1 MTRDYYEVLGVDK
14 TATESEIKKAYR
26 KLALKYHPDVS
37 ADKSAEEKFKEITE
51 AYEVLSNSGKR
62 ATYDRYGQAGFGQAS
77 PGAGFSDFGG
87 FGDFSDIFQTFFGGG
102 FGGSPFRQGRTRPA
116 GPQKGPD
123 LAVDVE
129 LSFEESIFGAEANV
143 KASRYERCD
152 HCNGTGAEPG
162 SDVKTC
168 PSCGGRGEV
177 QRAQSIFGAQVIRIE
192 TCPECHGEG
201 KVFESKCKRCGS
213 TGRIQ
218 TSKTVPIKIPPGA
231 YSGLHIRKA
240 GEGSV
245 GVRGGPRG
253 DLLVVVHVRDHPV
266 FRREGDD
273 IYSDLAISVSTAA
286 LGGQIEVPSVYGAVK
301 IDIPEGTQS
310 GTTIRLKDKGA
321 PSIHRRGRGDQY
333 TKLIVEI
340 PRNLSDRE
348 RALFQELASIGGET
362 SVRASRK
369 SKVFSTVK
377 DVFGASD

>member
-1 MTRDYYEVLGVDK
+1 MTRDYYKVLGVDK
-14 TATESEIKKAYR
+14 TSTEAQIKKAYR

-37 ADKSAEEKFKEITE
+37 ADKSSEEKFKEITE
-51 AYEVLSNSGKR
+51 AYEVLSNPSKR
-62 ATYDRYGQAGFGQAS
+62 ASYDRYGQAGFGQPS
-77 PGAGFSDFGG
+77 SGAGFSDFGG
-87 FGDFSDIFQTFFGGG
+87 FSDFSDIFQTFFGGG
-102 FGGSPFRQGRTRPA
+102 FGTGPFRQQRTRPT
-116 GPQKGPD
+116 GPQRGAD

-129 LSFEESIFGAEANV
+129 LSFEQSIFGTEVNV

-162 SDVKTC
+162 SGVKTC

-201 KVFESKCKRCGS
+201 KVFDAKCKRCGS

-218 TSKTVPIKIPPGA
+218 TSKTIPIRTPPGA

-245 GVRGGPRG
+245 GVRGGPPG
-253 DLLVVVHVRDHPV
+253 DLLVVVHVRDHPI
-266 FRREGDD
+266 FKREGDD
-273 IYSDLAISVSTAA
+273 IYSDQTISVSTAA
-286 LGGQIEVPSVYGAVK
+286 LGGQVEVPSVYGAVT
-301 IDIPEGTQS
+301 IDISEGTQS

-333 TKLIVEI
+333 TTLIVEI
-340 PRNLSDRE
+340 PKNLSDRE
-348 RALFQELASIGGET
+348 RALFQELASLSGET
-362 SVRASRK
+362 IVKASRK